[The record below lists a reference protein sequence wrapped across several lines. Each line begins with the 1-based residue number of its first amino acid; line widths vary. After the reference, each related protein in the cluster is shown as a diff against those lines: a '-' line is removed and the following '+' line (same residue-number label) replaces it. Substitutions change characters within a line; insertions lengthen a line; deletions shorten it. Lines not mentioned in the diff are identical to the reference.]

1 MFITSPIINVPYLN
15 IQVSFTNWQIMSLK
29 NCMKE
34 ITPAG
39 LDLLE
44 SLLVLDPNKR
54 ISAKRALYHPY
65 FEDLN
70 KNSLPA
76 GNGDNYDPITIYF
89 NRRVTRASLC

>member
-1 MFITSPIINVPYLN
+1 MYL

-70 KNSLPA
+70 KNSLFF
-76 GNGDNYDPITIYF
+76 YFYF
-89 NRRVTRASLC
+89 NRRVTRASLLC